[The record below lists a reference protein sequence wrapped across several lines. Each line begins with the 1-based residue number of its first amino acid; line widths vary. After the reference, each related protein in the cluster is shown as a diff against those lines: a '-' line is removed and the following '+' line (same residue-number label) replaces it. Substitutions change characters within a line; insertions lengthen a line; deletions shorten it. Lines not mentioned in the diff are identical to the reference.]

1 MDIYRFISSRDMREH
16 LQKINYRFSTP
27 EAAFLVCMCDSA
39 SLKEK
44 FAAWREIIET
54 LPNCTM
60 TKRLNMEAIP
70 DFHQF
75 LRD

>member
-44 FAAWREIIET
+44 FAAWRESIET
-54 LPNCTM
+54 LPNG
-60 TKRLNMEAIP
+60 
-70 DFHQF
+70 
-75 LRD
+75 